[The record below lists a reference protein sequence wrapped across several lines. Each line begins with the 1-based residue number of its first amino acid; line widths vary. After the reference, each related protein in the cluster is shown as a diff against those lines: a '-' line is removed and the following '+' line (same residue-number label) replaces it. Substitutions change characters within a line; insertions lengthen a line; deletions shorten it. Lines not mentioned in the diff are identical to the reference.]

1 GRRLTRA
8 GMEMLSLVKD
18 NIGNEELCRFVGE
31 KMKKA
36 GIAQVTLHKVVNKK
50 GKGQVEY
57 LLTPEN
63 SY

>member
-1 GRRLTRA
+1 
-8 GMEMLSLVKD
+8 MEMLSLVKD